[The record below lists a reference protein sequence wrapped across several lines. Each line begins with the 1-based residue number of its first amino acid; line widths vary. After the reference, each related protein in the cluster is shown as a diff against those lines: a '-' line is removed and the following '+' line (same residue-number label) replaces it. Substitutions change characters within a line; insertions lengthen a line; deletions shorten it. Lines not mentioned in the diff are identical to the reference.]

1 MDRIENLMLHFRD
14 AEGITLFLC
23 YGTERIRLAA
33 KADVGDNV
41 ISCTAA
47 FEYPQ
52 APSPDGDLTNDVLEA
67 MLSLIAAVRR
77 ERRKVL
83 EAAVQ
88 PG

>member
-1 MDRIENLMLHFRD
+1 MDRIANLMLHYRD

-23 YGTERIRLAA
+23 FGTQRIRLAA

-47 FEYPQ
+47 CEYRQ
-52 APSPDGDLTNDVLEA
+52 APSPDDDLTNDVLEA
-67 MLSLIAAVRR
+67 MLSLVAAVRR
-77 ERRKVL
+77 ERRKAL
-83 EAAVQ
+83 DAAVQ